1 MSQIQKYFLVFIA
14 SCRRVDSPFS
24 RCVATLHSIF
34 ICAALTRFRYRRQFL
49 NMPFSPFPF
58 KPTHLPFSNLRQE
71 TIKTKTTRAV
81 NKTVQDH
88 SVQLITG
95 RRSSAGS
102 RVGAARLSEV
112 FCPGRAAASGL
123 SRAAAS
129 WLSGLGFRALEGCA
143 ASSEGGASGH
153 LHVSHKTGPFIYPEQ
168 GSQPFLRFYCSS
180 EFLFSLNLKTVRFGD
195 IYINANDVSLAMMS
209 LICVSID

>member
-1 MSQIQKYFLVFIA
+1 
-14 SCRRVDSPFS
+14 
-24 RCVATLHSIF
+24 
-34 ICAALTRFRYRRQFL
+34 
-49 NMPFSPFPF
+49 MPFSPFPF

-153 LHVSHKTGPFIYPEQ
+153 LHVSHKIGPFIYPGAGFPTLSPVLLFIRIVIFIE
-168 GSQPFLRFYCSS
+168 SKNCDVLRH
-180 EFLFSLNLKTVRFGD
+180 
-195 IYINANDVSLAMMS
+195 IYKRN
-209 LICVSID
+209 